1 MFAEQKINIF
11 LRRGGMRG
19 RRKDFGA
26 AGSAEY
32 MYYMQVSTNLG
43 LTLVSGHFGTRTI
56 GHWILGNLIPG
67 QLDTRQYGT
76 LMEKGHF
83 GNK

>member
-1 MFAEQKINIF
+1 MIAEQKINIF

-32 MYYMQVSTNLG
+32 MYYMQVNT
-43 LTLVSGHFGTRTI
+43 TLVPENVTLKALPSKRYLQSVTFKTLPSKCYPQNITFRT
-56 GHWILGNLIPG
+56 LP
-67 QLDTRQYGT
+67 
-76 LMEKGHF
+76 
-83 GNK
+83 

>member
-1 MFAEQKINIF
+1 MFAEQKNNIF

-32 MYYMQVSTNLG
+32 MYYMQVNTNLG
-43 LTLVSGHFGTRTI
+43 FTLVTLAPEQLDI
-56 GHWILGNLIPG
+56 GYYLIPG
-67 QLDTRQYGT
+67 QLDTRKFGT